1 MGAGLKGMGVFASG
15 FLGILAWKREIDS
28 VVSIW
33 VLLIVNSYIERKIV
47 MEQGKIKRK

>member
-28 VVSIW
+28 IVSIW
-33 VLLIVNSYIERKIV
+33 GFTYCQFLLSILISN
-47 MEQGKIKRK
+47 GKL